1 MEKFLNGKKV
11 YVLPQY
17 SYYYW
22 GYDNF
27 YENRRAGYTY
37 TRPPIEDDT
46 TGYADKHVTHV
57 VLDEDVVIL
66 QEDEDGVYVEWDDEK
81 PAPFIRIDE
90 RSEEK

>member
-11 YVLPQY
+11 YELPPY

-27 YENRRAGYTY
+27 YDGRRAGYTY
-37 TRPPIEDDT
+37 TRPPVEGDT

-66 QEDEDGVYVEWDDEK
+66 QEDEDGVYVEWNADK
-81 PAPFIRIDE
+81 PAPFIKIDE
-90 RSEEK
+90 RGELK

>member
-1 MEKFLNGKKV
+1 MRMRKGKKL
-11 YVLPQY
+11 YELPPY

-37 TRPPIEDDT
+37 TRPPVEDDT
-46 TGYADKHVTHV
+46 TGYADRHVTHV

-66 QEDEDGVYVEWDDEK
+66 HEDEDGVDVEWDADK
-81 PAPFIRIDE
+81 AAPFIKIDE
-90 RSEEK
+90 RKEEE

>member
-11 YVLPQY
+11 YELPSY

-27 YENRRAGYTY
+27 YDGRRAGYTY
-37 TRPPIEDDT
+37 TRPPVEGDT

-66 QEDEDGVYVEWDDEK
+66 QEDEDGVYVEWNADK
-81 PAPFIRIDE
+81 PAPFIKIDE
-90 RSEEK
+90 RRS